1 MVKLYRHT
9 FDWKHLFCYDLIDP
23 GLTQFVKQRYDAELR
38 NNYVT
43 WDISGLESLLEEL
56 GSIKDSKVLRTFS
69 PCYTSKK
76 SSFKFCILWKTA
88 CSSVLLSSHGIIT
101 CKYVS
106 EYDKRSLVRYCLVC
120 NDNQGPYTGD
130 KGHGQDTMQLN
141 LTVNDPLD
149 NPSVLWVNIT

>member
-1 MVKLYRHT
+1 MS
-9 FDWKHLFCYDLIDP
+9 YDLSKTLRCFALSAHATLVRKAHSS
-23 GLTQFVKQRYDAELR
+23 LT
-38 NNYVT
+38 
-43 WDISGLESLLEEL
+43 
-56 GSIKDSKVLRTFS
+56 
-69 PCYTSKK
+69 
-76 SSFKFCILWKTA
+76 SFAKTA

-149 NPSVLWVNIT
+149 NPSGL